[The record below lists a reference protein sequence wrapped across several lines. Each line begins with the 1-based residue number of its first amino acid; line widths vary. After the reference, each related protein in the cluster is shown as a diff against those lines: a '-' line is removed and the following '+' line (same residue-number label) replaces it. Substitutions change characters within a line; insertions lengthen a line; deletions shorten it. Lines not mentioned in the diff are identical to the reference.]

1 LIPYEDISIVIPA
14 YNEGINIRKAIDSI
28 RAFERAHQAFRE
40 IIVVNDGSQDHTKSI
55 VMECEGVLL
64 INKTTNQG
72 KGDAVR
78 DGMLQSKGDWA
89 LFLDADL
96 STPIEELDKFIPYID
111 ENEVIIG
118 SRNLQ
123 DSYKISDQPLYRRW
137 MGRMFSYLVQW
148 IVGLDIEDT
157 QCGFKMMKRSAI
169 DSIFP
174 EMKVTGWAFDV
185 ELLMLA
191 KQKSIPVKEVA
202 IVWIDRTF
210 TSKVQPIR
218 TSLEMFRDLLRLRFG
233 S

>member
-72 KGDAVR
+72 KGAAVR

>member
-1 LIPYEDISIVIPA
+1 MIPYEDISIVIPA

-96 STPIEELDKFIPYID
+96 STPIEELDKFIPYTD

-218 TSLEMFRDLLRLRFG
+218 TSLEMSRDLIRLRFG

>member
-1 LIPYEDISIVIPA
+1 MIPYEDISIVIPA

-96 STPIEELDKFIPYID
+96 STPIEELDKFIPYTD

-218 TSLEMFRDLLRLRFG
+218 TSLEMFRDLIRLRFG